1 LQVSQGGVIIG
12 TEMNDG
18 RGIVASPSLLE
29 YFRDVLAGAMERQ
42 RIQVAEATE
51 FYLVNLLA
59 EFCRADALFA
69 PDEGGGSR
77 DAEPL
82 AFMLKRAQ
90 EATGFERVREL
101 KRLGDT
107 SLYVSGFFGDSLA
120 RKLVDID
127 YYIAMGGRAYSAL
140 AELFRD
146 ANLGPLYGDL
156 ADKFVPHVDLL
167 NEVSD
172 RAAVGTNQGLLRLY
186 ERWVRT
192 GSRRVARLLGE
203 RGVLPSKGSG
213 FVQ

>member
-1 LQVSQGGVIIG
+1 MRRWHSKTPTAKRVCNIARKAQPSSAVGKRPGSRPFLQVSQGGVIIG

-107 SLYVSGFFGDSLA
+107 SLYVSGFF
-120 RKLVDID
+120 
-127 YYIAMGGRAYSAL
+127 
-140 AELFRD
+140 
-146 ANLGPLYGDL
+146 
-156 ADKFVPHVDLL
+156 
-167 NEVSD
+167 
-172 RAAVGTNQGLLRLY
+172 
-186 ERWVRT
+186 
-192 GSRRVARLLGE
+192 
-203 RGVLPSKGSG
+203 
-213 FVQ
+213 

>member
-1 LQVSQGGVIIG
+1 
-12 TEMNDG
+12 MNDG

-29 YFRDVLAGAMERQ
+29 YFRDVLAGARERQ

-59 EFCRADALFA
+59 EFCRVDALYA
-69 PDEGGGSR
+69 PDDGRGTR

-90 EATGFERVREL
+90 ETTGFERVREL
-101 KRLGDT
+101 KRLADT
-107 SLYVSGFFGDSLA
+107 SLYVSGFFGDSLTS
-120 RKLVDID
+120 KLVDID

-140 AELFRD
+140 AELLRD
-146 ANLGPLYGDL
+146 AKLGSLYEDL
-156 ADKFVPHVDLL
+156 AEKFVPHVDLL
-167 NEVSD
+167 SEVSD
-172 RAAVGTNQGLLRLY
+172 RASVGTNQGLLRLY

-203 RGVLPSKGSG
+203 RGVLPTKGSG